1 MRQKVFAIACRT
13 TIKLIAE
20 TTKMQ
25 FIIYNGSA
33 SESIPSLGN
42 YIQISPPFE
51 FLLQDVLICNR

>member
-20 TTKMQ
+20 TTKMK
-25 FIIYNGSA
+25 FIIYNASA
-33 SESIPSLGN
+33 SKSILSLGN

-51 FLLQDVLICNR
+51 FLLQDVLICNQ